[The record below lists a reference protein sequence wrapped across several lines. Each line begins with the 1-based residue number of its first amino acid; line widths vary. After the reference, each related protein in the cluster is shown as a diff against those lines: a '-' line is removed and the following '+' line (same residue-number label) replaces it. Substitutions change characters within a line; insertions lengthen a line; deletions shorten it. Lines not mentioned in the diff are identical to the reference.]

1 MLCLLRIL
9 EQLLCGSIRTEGRVD
24 GIEGYVDMN
33 VAYFSYDSDADPF
46 DPDKPHDDINVA
58 ELGIVFKNVDETVSS
73 KGRNQSSYFSW
84 T

>member
-1 MLCLLRIL
+1 MLNPTPPTSYSGTVAMWQYTNR
-9 EQLLCGSIRTEGRVD
+9 GRVD

-58 ELGIVFKNVDETVSS
+58 ELGMTFTGTSS
-73 KGRNQSSYFSW
+73 GFFTQVTFH
-84 T
+84 